1 LFYEYPNKPYS
12 VEAGYL
18 PLPSLTGN
26 IKNRTICY
34 YLTYIMKCFYTHG
47 AFLAV
52 ER

>member
-12 VEAGYL
+12 VEAGYF
-18 PLPSLTGN
+18 PLPSLTDN
-26 IKNRTICY
+26 IKNR
-34 YLTYIMKCFYTHG
+34 